1 MKCFYDIKLET
12 AKDEKTGLIGY
23 TNRHKFQLKTTGFN
37 IITSTDWVSLG
48 GMANKVALKDNLN
61 NLAMKMPIESEFS
74 SVIKIDFTAN
84 NAVIGS
90 FSILNDYD
98 ALALKDLDGK
108 TLASMDV
115 KIMSEEG

>member
-1 MKCFYDIKLET
+1 MKCFYNIKLET

-48 GMANKVALKDNLN
+48 GMANKVILNDNLN
-61 NLAMKMPIESEFS
+61 NLAIKMPIESEFS

-84 NAVIGS
+84 NAVIGA
-90 FSILNDYD
+90 FSVLKDYD
-98 ALALKDLDGK
+98 ELVLKDLDEN
-108 TLASMDV
+108 TLASIDV